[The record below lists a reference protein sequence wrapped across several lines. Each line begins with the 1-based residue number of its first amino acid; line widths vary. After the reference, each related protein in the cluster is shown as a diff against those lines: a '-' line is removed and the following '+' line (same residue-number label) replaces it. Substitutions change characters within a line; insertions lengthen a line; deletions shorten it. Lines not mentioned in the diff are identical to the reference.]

1 MLKLGLRRVGDA
13 FGDAFGDA
21 LNICFGDAFFAK
33 KIRRLKYRNGIKIRL
48 KTGRNSGLRG

>member
-21 LNICFGDAFFAK
+21 LNICFGDAF
-33 KIRRLKYRNGIKIRL
+33 
-48 KTGRNSGLRG
+48 LRKNKAIEI